1 MEAYEEAIERTSTD
15 DAPWYVIP
23 ADKKWYR
30 DLVISQII
38 VDTLKELNMQFPK
51 PARSEER
58 RLTDVREPNNAN
70 RECHVSSVVVLGLS
84 PEIGALHQV
93 AAAREGAPDA
103 NLTTAIEATRTH

>member
-51 PARSEER
+51 AAS
-58 RLTDVREPNNAN
+58 
-70 RECHVSSVVVLGLS
+70 GLDS
-84 PEIGALHQV
+84 IV
-93 AAAREGAPDA
+93 IPD
-103 NLTTAIEATRTH
+103 